1 MSEIVSIGKL
11 SDARIAELAEQGI
24 EVKDTFDLDELN
36 LPEPAHGEMFC
47 FHAEPDETAIFI
59 ELHEISI
66 KIDKWE
72 RKLLGAV
79 VTDLGGKITKS
90 DLSQPWQES
99 INEDRLRPKFE
110 NDEEEENFYRLRQR
124 RDFLKVFLC
133 WKIGERGNVHSYRT
147 GFRKP
152 AHGEDTL
159 RVVKVV
165 RRLDYE
171 FGQGH
176 E

>member
-1 MSEIVSIGKL
+1 MSEIVSIRKL
-11 SDARIAELAEQGI
+11 SDARIAELAEQGV

-47 FHAEPDETAIFI
+47 FHAEPEETAIFI
-59 ELHEISI
+59 EMYEASKEI
-66 KIDKWE
+66 DRWE
-72 RKLLGAV
+72 RKLLGDV
-79 VTDLGGKITKS
+79 VTDLGGKIKKS
-90 DLSQPWQES
+90 DLSQPWHES
-99 INEDRLRPKFE
+99 INEDKLRPKFSD
-110 NDEEEENFYRLRQR
+110 DEEEEKFYRLRQR
-124 RDFLKVFLC
+124 RDFLRVLLY
-133 WKIGERGNVHSYRT
+133 WKIGERGNLHAYRL

-171 FGQGH
+171 FGKP
-176 E
+176 